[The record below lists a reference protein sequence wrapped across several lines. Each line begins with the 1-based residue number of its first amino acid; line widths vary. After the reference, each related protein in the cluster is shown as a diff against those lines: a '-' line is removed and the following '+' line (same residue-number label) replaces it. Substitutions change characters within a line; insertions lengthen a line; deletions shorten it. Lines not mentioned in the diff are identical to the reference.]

1 MSHNS
6 AWLNLGPLFFFSFF
20 FLLFFD
26 ISSCSLFSLFFCW
39 KKIEASPNLTSTNRC
54 LLNMQH
60 WLCMRSRWF
69 GIYWPHSFSFL
80 WTETKLRWIKMQQ
93 RIHEWGQYL
102 WPLKQKENF
111 FLLDQQGKSQVGK
124 SSHLAHTG
132 SQSVDRICL
141 ILPACGFC
149 HIIIMIKLCCRF
161 KLINIPLRMLLSKI
175 RYLHSHLGGQ
185 T

>member
-6 AWLNLGPLFFFSFF
+6 AWLNLGPLFFFSVF

-26 ISSCSLFSLFFCW
+26 IPSCSLFSLFFCW
-39 KKIEASPNLTSTNRC
+39 KKIEASPNLTSTNGC

-60 WLCMRSRWF
+60 WLRMRSRWF

-102 WPLKQKENF
+102 VILTTETKREL
-111 FLLDQQGKSQVGK
+111 FLARPTRK
-124 SSHLAHTG
+124 
-132 SQSVDRICL
+132 
-141 ILPACGFC
+141 
-149 HIIIMIKLCCRF
+149 
-161 KLINIPLRMLLSKI
+161 IPS
-175 RYLHSHLGGQ
+175 GQ
-185 T
+185 EQPPCPHW

>member
-102 WPLKQKENF
+102 VILTNETKREL
-111 FLLDQQGKSQVGK
+111 FLARPTRKIPSGQEQPPCPYWLPISCQDLPY
-124 SSHLAHTG
+124 LA
-132 SQSVDRICL
+132 RL
-141 ILPACGFC
+141 WILP
-149 HIIIMIKLCCRF
+149 
-161 KLINIPLRMLLSKI
+161 
-175 RYLHSHLGGQ
+175 
-185 T
+185 